1 MINEILKTIDVNI
14 PDGILQ
20 DQGLK
25 SISLEGRTLKMEFD
39 IKWFRDY
46 DDIEQLQKYKGF
58 KKCTVELLVSEDEED
73 NEVLLESSVRHK
85 SNRYHGIVLALD
97 EFVRIANADNVT
109 VGYCGTMVLYS
120 CYAQMELTFYT
131 NKGRYKKYSSAEL
144 HTVTDEIKY
153 IWE

>member
-1 MINEILKTIDVNI
+1 MITEILKTIDVNI

-73 NEVLLESSVRHK
+73 NEVLLESSVRCK
-85 SNRYHGIVLALD
+85 SNRYHGIVLPLY
-97 EFVRIANADNVT
+97 EFVKIANTEGIT
-109 VGYCGTMVLYS
+109 VGYCGTAVLYG
-120 CYAQMELTFYT
+120 CYVEMELTFYAK
-131 NKGRYKKYSSAEL
+131 KGKYKKYFSAEL
-144 HTVTDEIKY
+144 HTVTDEINY